1 MKIIFYHTLTCPQC
15 KMIERLLIQNNIQYI
30 SCVDTKEMLSR
41 GITRPPILE
50 VDGESLSGKAII
62 DWIKENKG

>member
-1 MKIIFYHTLTCPQC
+1 MKIISYHTLTCPQC

-30 SCVDTKEMLSR
+30 SCVDTKEMLSK

-50 VDGESLSGKAII
+50 VDGELLSGRAISS
-62 DWIKENKG
+62 WIKESKG